1 VTFVGA
7 RLRNISRVVA
17 EPTLTT
23 PFDSFLPSG
32 TEEIVFAQ
40 VDLALTFVV
49 LTYSFA
55 LRLYDLDVGCR
66 PGGSASRI
74 GAFTDLRLASEG

>member
-1 VTFVGA
+1 M
-7 RLRNISRVVA
+7 
-17 EPTLTT
+17 T

-49 LTYSFA
+49 LAYSFA
-55 LRLYDLDVGCR
+55 LRLYDLEARRR
-66 PGGSASRI
+66 PCGSASRL
-74 GAFTDLRLASEG
+74 GAFTDLRLTSEG